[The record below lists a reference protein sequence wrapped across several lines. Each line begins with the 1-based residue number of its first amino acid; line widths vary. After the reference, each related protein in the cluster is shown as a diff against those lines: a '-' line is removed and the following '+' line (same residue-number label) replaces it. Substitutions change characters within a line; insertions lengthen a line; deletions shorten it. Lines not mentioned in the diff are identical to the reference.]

1 MAMNWNTCLRQREAK
16 PIKPDIEMAASL
28 EKTSANKAFSS
39 HLLELKEETVSS
51 KISLHYDS
59 VRELLEAITLRKGFK
74 IYNHICYTG
83 FLKEILKETELAEEF
98 DDLRVIRNDINY
110 YGKEVSVIEAKDVLK
125 RLENLRTK
133 LLKITSIS

>member
-1 MAMNWNTCLRQREAK
+1 MNWNICLRQREAK
-16 PIKPDIEMAASL
+16 SIKPDTEMAASL

-39 HLLELKEETVSS
+39 QLLELKEETVSS

-74 IYNHICYTG
+74 IYNHTCYTG
-83 FLKEILKETELAEEF
+83 FLKEIMGDPELAEEF
-98 DDLRVIRNDINY
+98 DELRIIRNDINY
-110 YGKEVSVIEAKDVLK
+110 YGKEVSVIEAKEVLK

-133 LLKITSIS
+133 LLKIISIS

>member
-1 MAMNWNTCLRQREAK
+1 MNWNTCLRQREAK
-16 PIKPDIEMAASL
+16 SIKPDLEMAASL

-39 HLLELKEETVSS
+39 QLLELKEETVAS

-59 VRELLEAITLRKGFK
+59 VRELLEALALRKGFK

-98 DDLRVIRNDINY
+98 DELRVIRNDINY
-110 YGKEVSVIEAKDVLK
+110 YGKEVSVIEAKEVLK
-125 RLENLRTK
+125 RLENLREESLK
-133 LLKITSIS
+133 LTSLS

>member
-1 MAMNWNTCLRQREAK
+1 MNWNTCLRQREAK

-125 RLENLRTK
+125 MLENLRTK

>member
-1 MAMNWNTCLRQREAK
+1 MNWNTCLRQREAK
-16 PIKPDIEMAASL
+16 PIKPDTEMAASL

-39 HLLELKEETVSS
+39 QLLELKEETVSS

-59 VRELLEAITLRKGFK
+59 VRELLEAIALCKGFK

-83 FLKEILKETELAEEF
+83 FLKEILKETGLAEEF

-110 YGKEVSVIEAKDVLK
+110 YGKEVSVIEATEVLK

-133 LLKITSIS
+133 LLKIISIS

>member
-1 MAMNWNTCLRQREAK
+1 MNWNTCLRQREAK